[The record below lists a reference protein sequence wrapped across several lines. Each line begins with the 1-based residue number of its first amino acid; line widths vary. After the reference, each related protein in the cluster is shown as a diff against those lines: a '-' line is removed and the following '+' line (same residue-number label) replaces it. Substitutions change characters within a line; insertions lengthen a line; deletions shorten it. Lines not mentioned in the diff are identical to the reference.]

1 METLWDLC
9 TVNVSQYFLELI
21 RDLIK
26 LRNYFPGITR
36 FAFLI

>member
-26 LRNYFPGITR
+26 LRNLTR